1 MAYQTLGYEQAEHV
15 VTLTCNRPEQHNAVN
30 RLMNR
35 ELHDAWGR
43 FRDDDDAFVLV
54 ITGARETTFC
64 AGWDLQDAA
73 ELSHRYRIDSI
84 LARHGFTDWHVIA
97 TGVSGA
103 LVECGVWRGG
113 SAMVMAHVLVAA
125 GVSDR
130 ELWLYDTFEGMPAP
144 EDVDAD
150 FMGVPAAEH
159 LAAAAGNRDDLVVA
173 YASLD
178 EVRANVQKVG
188 YPIDLVRYVVGQVEH
203 TIPAQ
208 APGEIALLRLG
219 TDWESSTRHELEHL
233 WPRLEVGGVL
243 IIDDYGHWSGA
254 RRAVDG
260 YFAGRGDAPLLARVN
275 YTGRMGVRVHQSA
288 EA

>member
-1 MAYQTLGYEQAEHV
+1 MPASFAYPTRPAPEDLLTTHPDMDPEFVATYATAMDATMTSAERMYGLWQA
-15 VTLTCNRPEQHNAVN
+15 TR
-30 RLMNR
+30 
-35 ELHDAWGR
+35 
-43 FRDDDDAFVLV
+43 
-54 ITGARETTFC
+54 
-64 AGWDLQDAA
+64 
-73 ELSHRYRIDSI
+73 
-84 LARHGFTDWHVIA
+84 HVIA
-97 TGVSGA
+97 TGVPGA

-144 EDVDAD
+144 EDADAD

-178 EVRANVQKVG
+178 EVRANVQTVG
-188 YPIDLVRYVVGQVEH
+188 YPVDLVRYVVGQVEH

-208 APGEIALLRLG
+208 APGEIALLRLD

-260 YFAGRGDAPLLARVN
+260 YFAGRGDAPLLARVD
-275 YTGRMGVRVHQSA
+275 YTGRMGVRVHQSG